1 MIDLLLIHGTVITMD
16 QNRRIL
22 QDGAIAIH
30 QGRILAVDSTEKLK
44 LKYEAVKVIDCRP
57 SVHIAWVDR
66 CSWSWGTFHVQN
78 DCNGEY

>member
-22 QDGAIAIH
+22 QDGAVAIH

-44 LKYEAVKVIDCRP
+44 WK
-57 SVHIAWVDR
+57 
-66 CSWSWGTFHVQN
+66 
-78 DCNGEY
+78 